1 MTDYKIGDIFELNT
15 QHLKL
20 LSEMHVYFNDCDYDG
35 APAVDGKRPY
45 GNSGD
50 VCYEVYRV
58 LNDEDWDWGEYDD
71 NEMPEELH
79 DELYKLHKETATA
92 LQICLVMQEFKTG
105 VFKKTFYGSLSWERV
120 TD

>member
-1 MTDYKIGDIFELNT
+1 VTNYKIGDTFEITTN
-15 QHLKL
+15 HLTL
-20 LSEMHVYFNDCDYDG
+20 LMNMCVYFNHHDYDG

-58 LNDEDWDWGEYDD
+58 LNDEDWDWGEYGD
-71 NEMPEELH
+71 NEMPEDLH
-79 DELYKLHKETATA
+79 EELYKIHEETATA

-105 VFKKTFYGSLSWERV
+105 IFKKTFYGSTSWEKV
-120 TD
+120 S